1 MVDQLYIVQQNMQ
14 VIVDDMY
21 KTHRAETTSRQVNLQ
36 PVVEELVVSEIHY
49 EYKHSTEVKSRRVGY
64 SYMREA
70 TGRAV
75 CIIALL

>member
-1 MVDQLYIVQQNMQ
+1 
-14 VIVDDMY
+14 
-21 KTHRAETTSRQVNLQ
+21 LQ